1 MTTGTSRHAQGR
13 AQQERLRA
21 LGEQSDA
28 TLSRSLDGGWT
39 IAAKLA
45 HLAYWEG
52 RQIGAL
58 EAWQRHG
65 VPPAW
70 WTLEEADAVNAA
82 RQQHWLA
89 LPPRTAVEL
98 AIATAEALDRVMES
112 LPVDVI
118 AQLPRRRQI
127 PSAHRGDHLDEIDR
141 VLARRQRTRSS
152 GSKQRTTQPGALEA
166 AAGVPGGGT

>member
-1 MTTGTSRHAQGR
+1 MTTGTSRRAQGR
-13 AQQERLRA
+13 TQQERLRA
-21 LGEQSDA
+21 LGQESDA
-28 TLSRSLDGGWT
+28 SLSRPLDGGWT

-89 LPPRTAVEL
+89 MPTRAAVEL
-98 AIATAEALDRVMES
+98 AIATAEALDRVMEL
-112 LPVDVI
+112 LPVEVI

-141 VLARRQRTRSS
+141 VLARRRRVRSGASKERTA
-152 GSKQRTTQPGALEA
+152 QPVVIEA
-166 AAGVPGGGT
+166 VAGGDS